1 MANGDYPAPPARPLN
16 LVTKDKPSG
25 LILAFIDW
33 ILTDGQKFVGEAGY
47 VSLPAEQLTE
57 AQQKIK

>member
-1 MANGDYPAPPARPLN
+1 LN